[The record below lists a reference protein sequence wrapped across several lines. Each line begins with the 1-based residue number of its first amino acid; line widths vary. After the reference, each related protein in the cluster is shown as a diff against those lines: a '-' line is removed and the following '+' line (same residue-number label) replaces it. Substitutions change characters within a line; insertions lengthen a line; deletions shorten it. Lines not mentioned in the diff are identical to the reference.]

1 MSCLIWVQND
11 WKGGSCPWFIG
22 TWQNIPN
29 MLSRE
34 WANSGSVSYLLVL
47 DEIEIVLIECTGD
60 ISQDVGR
67 KALHF
72 IWLWW
77 IGKFFTENQSTQLGI
92 RTIHWVKMPDGG
104 TDCVRRWQERTS
116 LHRTLFLIEH
126 KYEHDSLKAVFE
138 KSGSKQYVG
147 AEIQHTDLQGI
158 SLILTDSWVIPSA
171 GNSLGIHSWRKLEKF
186 WRRLRTQK

>member
-1 MSCLIWVQND
+1 MIMMNWQVFHRKSIYT
-11 WKGGSCPWFIG
+11 IG
-22 TWQNIPN
+22 
-29 MLSRE
+29 
-34 WANSGSVSYLLVL
+34 Y
-47 DEIEIVLIECTGD
+47 
-60 ISQDVGR
+60 
-67 KALHF
+67 K
-72 IWLWW
+72 
-77 IGKFFTENQSTQLGI
+77 I

-158 SLILTDSWVIPSA
+158 SLILTDS
-171 GNSLGIHSWRKLEKF
+171 
-186 WRRLRTQK
+186 